1 MPAFL
6 FFLFRLLNLVE
17 VSVSKGI
24 SLFKEI
30 FYCGFTNYD
39 SDVMI
44 KNFLYVCIVGLVSFS
59 PLFAQNK
66 SISVKGKVLEDET
79 KEAVVQ
85 ATVQLLTPNDSV
97 MISGA
102 ATGIDGDFVIKGVKD
117 GKYILKISSVGYI
130 SRYTNLLVG
139 KNSRDIQLGEL
150 ILKEDKVLLKEVV
163 VSGEQ
168 PLVAVKGD
176 TVEYNSSAYRLPEGS
191 VLEDLVKRL
200 PGVEIDEEGKVKLN
214 GKEIKKIMVEGK
226 EFFGGDVKKGL
237 QNLPT
242 NIIDKV
248 KAYDRKSDMATIT
261 GIDDDEEEPVLDLK
275 VKKGMNKGTFGNVS
289 VGVGTEGRYAGQLSF
304 NRFVEKTELSVV
316 AGANN
321 INERNSRSFFSRG
334 GGFRGFSNRGVNENK
349 SFGVNLNTDLGKW
362 KIYGNINYDDRNND
376 VVSRNFNERFLK
388 EGSSY
393 SASNSNDLSANR
405 SFSSNFRFE
414 WKLDSLTTIH
424 IAPNLSYNKSNSNSK
439 SENGT
444 FNKYPYEF
452 VDDVNDYLN
461 LKSLDQMG
469 NNDPLKDIR
478 INGSNRISENHSKN
492 INADMRM
499 FINRRL
505 SSNGRNISLT
515 LRGGY
520 SDNDGYQLSEN
531 ETHYYKLKSKI
542 EGQTDKDSILVRN
555 QYITTPRSNY
565 NMSARL
571 MYSEPIGKG
580 NFLQF
585 IYQYGYRNTKS
596 ERSTYDMS
604 RIGWRIDKPI
614 PDNYQDFYVDSLG
627 RNTQYHYYNQ
637 ELGLR
642 LDIKRQNY
650 NITLGFMA
658 YPQRSRLD
666 YKRGAF
672 YTDTV
677 RTLVNFAPNLNFMY
691 KFSKMS
697 TLRFVYRGRT
707 SEPNI
712 EYMLPISDNSN
723 PLNITVGN
731 PGLKPSFT
739 HSIMM
744 TFFSNSPKSGRS
756 IMMFGGVDISQNR
769 VGTITEYNPINGGL
783 ITRREN
789 INGQWSAFNSIN
801 FNTPLKDRRFNIGV
815 NMNNNY
821 SNNVSYLYNRELKT
835 NDKNVTKH
843 LSLNPRVNASF
854 RNDWFE
860 IAVNGSYGL
869 TMQRNKLRPEYN
881 QSPYTLGYG
890 VSTEITFPWNMTLT
904 TSLNSYSRKGYQ
916 DDNANRTE
924 VDLNAKLTQSFFK
937 GNAGTLSLEFYDIL
951 RQKSNF
957 DYSVSAERR
966 STSYN
971 NGINS
976 YVMLRFTYKLNVF
989 GGKTTVGRSSG
1000 RGGRGFGGHRVIGGT
1015 AIMAY

>member
-1 MPAFL
+1 
-6 FFLFRLLNLVE
+6 
-17 VSVSKGI
+17 
-24 SLFKEI
+24 
-30 FYCGFTNYD
+30 
-39 SDVMI
+39 MI
-44 KNFLYVCIVGLVSFS
+44 KKILWVCFIALISATSIV
-59 PLFAQNK
+59 AQSK
-66 SISVKGKVLEDET
+66 SVYVKGKVLEDKT

-85 ATVQLLTPNDSV
+85 ATIQLLTKKDSV
-97 MISGA
+97 MVKGA
-102 ATGIDGDFVIKGVKD
+102 VTGIDGNFVIPSVKE
-117 GKYILKISSVGYI
+117 GSYIVKVSSIGYV
-130 SRYTNLLVG
+130 SRYINVG
-139 KNSRDIQLGEL
+139 INKNSKDVELGEL
-150 ILKEDKVLLKEVV
+150 NLKADEVLLKEVV
-163 VSGEQ
+163 IKGEM
-168 PLVAVKGD
+168 PLVSVKGD
-176 TVEYNSSAYRLPEGS
+176 TVEYSSAAYRLPEGS
-191 VLEDLVKRL
+191 MLEDLVKRL
-200 PGVEIDEEGKVKLN
+200 PGVEIDDEGKVKLN

-275 VKKGMNKGTFGNVS
+275 VKKGMNKGTFGNAS

-304 NRFVEKTELSVV
+304 NRFVEKTELSVI
-316 AGANN
+316 ANANN
-321 INERNSRSFFSRG
+321 IDERGSRSFFSRG
-334 GGFRGFSNRGVNENK
+334 GGFRGFSNRGINENK

-362 KIYGNINYDDRNND
+362 KIYGNINYNDRDND
-376 VVSRNFNERFLK
+376 IVSRNFNERFLK
-388 EGSSY
+388 AGNSY
-393 SASNSNDLSANR
+393 SASNSNELSDNR

-424 IAPNLSYNKSNSNSK
+424 IAPNVSYNKSKSHSM
-439 SENGT
+439 SENAT
-444 FNKYPYEF
+444 FNKYPYDF
-452 VDDVNDYLN
+452 VDEVNEHLN
-461 LKSLDQMG
+461 LKTLDQIG

-478 INGSNRISENHSKN
+478 INGSNRIGQNSSNN
-492 INADMRM
+492 INADIRT

-520 SDNDGYQLSEN
+520 SDNEGYQLSEN

-565 NMSARL
+565 NMSARV
-571 MYSEPIGKG
+571 MYSEPLGKG

-604 RIGWRIDKPI
+604 RIGWRIDNPI

-627 RNTQYHYYNQ
+627 RNTQYHYHNQ
-637 ELGLR
+637 EVGLR
-642 LDIKRQNY
+642 LDIRRQNY
-650 NITLGFMA
+650 NITLGLMA
-658 YPQRSRLD
+658 YPQHSRLD
-666 YKRGAF
+666 YKRGGF

-691 KFSKMS
+691 KFSKTS
-697 TLRFVYRGRT
+697 TLRLNYRGRT

-712 EYMLPISDNSN
+712 EYMLPVRDNSN

-744 TFFSNSPKSGRS
+744 SFFFNSPQSGRS
-756 IMMFGGVDISQNR
+756 IMMFGGVDINRNR

-801 FNTPLKDRRFNIGV
+801 FNSPFKDKRFNIGF

-843 LSLNPRVNASF
+843 LSLNPRVNVSF
-854 RNDWFE
+854 RNDWLE

-869 TMQRNKLRPEYN
+869 NIQRNKLRPEYN

-890 VSTEITFPWNMTLT
+890 VSTEITLPWKMTLT

-916 DDNANRTE
+916 DYNANKTE
-924 VDLNAKLTQSFFK
+924 LDWNAKLTQSLFK

-957 DYSVSAERR
+957 DYNVSAERR

-976 YVMLRFTYKLNVF
+976 YVMLRFTYRLNVF
-989 GGKTTVGRSSG
+989 GGKMNTRGTSG
-1000 RGGRGFGGHRVIGGT
+1000 RGGRGFGGGRVIGGA